1 MRDLDCLKRLALQGG
16 RLVGSVR
23 NSLGPVTGP
32 VASDGTST
40 LGGTMSAA
48 LANHETCA
56 YTAKVVNVAGRVR
69 SLHQQSDVHARL
81 QHRSDGAVNEDP
93 ADPWVMKRM
102 NFGAASLS
110 KRRGRAPH
118 FTSASTLQ
126 SGAGRFS
133 FM

>member
-1 MRDLDCLKRLALQGG
+1 METLDCLKRPALQGG
-16 RLVGSVR
+16 RLIGFAQD
-23 NSLGPVTGP
+23 SLEPVTGP
-32 VASDGTST
+32 VAN
-40 LGGTMSAA
+40 GGASPLSGAFSAA
-48 LANHETCA
+48 LAGNEEA
-56 YTAKVVNVAGRVR
+56 RVFR
-69 SLHQQSDVHARL
+69 NGIDI
-81 QHRSDGAVNEDP
+81 GAA